1 MSAPATAGGYAL
13 YTLSLLDH
21 ESGDDTAPDRARR
34 TGVLSTWANTRPE
47 RVRQVTTFDRKL
59 ILSGL
64 DVGRDGLLLVYATDP
79 GHAIDDPPI
88 PLMISSTDAG
98 KTWKQNVDGIVY
110 HNRYF
115 NQDTNTLYSLLDER
129 LRKLSFPVRNN
140 RALQDRI
147 PLLRRKTQFD
157 E

>member
-1 MSAPATAGGYAL
+1 M
-13 YTLSLLDH
+13 
-21 ESGDDTAPDRARR
+21 
-34 TGVLSTWANTRPE
+34 
-47 RVRQVTTFDRKL
+47 TTFDRKL

>member
-1 MSAPATAGGYAL
+1 M
-13 YTLSLLDH
+13 
-21 ESGDDTAPDRARR
+21 
-34 TGVLSTWANTRPE
+34 LSTWANTRPDQ
-47 RVRQVTTFDRKL
+47 VRQVTTFDRKL

-79 GHAIDDPPI
+79 GQAIDDPPI

-98 KTWKQNVDGIVY
+98 KTWKQNIDASVY
-110 HNRYF
+110 HTRYF

-147 PLLRRKTQFD
+147 PLLRRETQFD